1 LNWLF
6 ELAVRTGCP
15 NQLSEIEIIS
25 AVDSYTDLD
34 NRLWRDRLPLQT
46 SLFCIDWSRCQRPFG
61 FMTSPPPQRSNND
74 PNKDPNKGAQHKK
87 RQNAP
92 KTFLG
97 SITQAF
103 HTVQANVDFS
113 KIPLKPDARVPKLM
127 VETADSGKAP
137 TEYPLV
143 GEHYILGRSS
153 KSCDIVVR
161 SPIVSQTHLSLT
173 RDRSRAGNP
182 FVLKDQGSTNGIY
195 RNKKRLSK
203 LPLRHGDVFTLG
215 PVELADAVTVR
226 YIDPPPWYVKTFR
239 YGLYGISGFTGLL
252 AFWIVALQWPKI
264 TINPLPESVQGPVLV
279 TGEEDGDR
287 VPLNELPNIAHKEN
301 KRLSEYSKYL
311 PQAVVASEDSRF
323 YWHIG
328 VDPWGIARA
337 AVTNVSEG
345 EIREGASTLTQQLA
359 RNTYRDYVGTEDSAE
374 RKIREAVVAL
384 KLETFYSKDA
394 LMLLYLNRVYLGNN
408 LYGFE
413 DASQFYFGKSAADL
427 SIAEAATL
435 VGILPAPNAFNPVQ
449 DYQAA
454 VEYRDRVIER
464 MVALNMISA
473 EDGRRARRSR
483 IEISPKAREQL
494 KSARAPYFY
503 SYIFDELDNV
513 LGEGLAREG
522 NFVVETSL
530 NLKTQALAES
540 SLRETIA
547 TQGANSGYS
556 QGALVTLNTQNG
568 EIEAL
573 VGGVDYAES
582 QFNRA
587 SQALRQPGSTF
598 KVFAYAAALEQGI
611 SPGESFSCS
620 NLNWG
625 GQFYSGCRSGSGA
638 LDLYAGMARSE
649 NVIAL
654 RVAQAVGL
662 ESVVE
667 MAKRMGVES
676 ELRAEP
682 GLVLGQSEVTPLE
695 MTGAF
700 GAIANEGIW
709 NKPHGIQ
716 RVLDSSDCTDDT
728 DINSCRVIYDFAQT
742 ADANQPV
749 LDPYVANT
757 MVTMMQGVVQ
767 GGTGRN
773 ASIGR
778 GSAGKTGT
786 TNNNVD
792 MWFIGYVP
800 QDAIVSGIWLGNDD
814 NSANYGS
821 SAQAAALWG
830 NYMGKVLR

>member
-1 LNWLF
+1 
-6 ELAVRTGCP
+6 
-15 NQLSEIEIIS
+15 
-25 AVDSYTDLD
+25 
-34 NRLWRDRLPLQT
+34 
-46 SLFCIDWSRCQRPFG
+46 
-61 FMTSPPPQRSNND
+61 MTSPPPKRPRNNSSENG
-74 PNKDPNKGAQHKK
+74 PPKGPQKGPS
-87 RQNAP
+87 AP

-113 KIPLKPDARVPKLM
+113 KIPLKPNARVPRLV
-127 VETADSGKAP
+127 VETSGSSKKP
-137 TEYPLV
+137 DEYPLV

-173 RDRSRAGNP
+173 RDRSKAGNP

-239 YGLYGISGFTGLL
+239 YGIYSVSGMTALL
-252 AFWIVALQWPKI
+252 TFWIVAIEWPKI
-264 TINPLPESVQGPVLV
+264 VINPLPESVQGPVLV
-279 TGEEDGDR
+279 TAEEDGER
-287 VPLNELPNIAHKEN
+287 TRLNELPNIAHKEN
-301 KRLSEYSKYL
+301 KRLQEYSKFL

-323 YWHIG
+323 YWHVG

-345 EIREGASTLTQQLA
+345 SIREGASTITQQLA
-359 RNTYRDYVGTEDSAE
+359 RNTYRDYVGTEDSAQ
-374 RKIREAVVAL
+374 RKIREAIVAL

-413 DASQFYFGKSAADL
+413 DAAQFYFGKSAADL
-427 SIAEAATL
+427 SIAESATL

-464 MVALNMISA
+464 MVVLGMIST

-503 SYIFDELDNV
+503 SYIFDELDEV

-522 NFVVETSL
+522 NFIVETSL
-530 NLKTQALAES
+530 DLGKQAIAES
-540 SLRETIA
+540 ALRETVN
-547 TQGANSGYS
+547 TSGAQSGYS
-556 QGALVTLNTQNG
+556 QGAIVTLNTRNG

-598 KVFAYAAALEQGI
+598 KIFAYAAALEQNI

-620 NLNWG
+620 DLNWG
-625 GQFYSGCRSGSGA
+625 GQFYAGCRSGSGA
-638 LDLYAGMARSE
+638 LDMYAGLARSE
-649 NVIAL
+649 NVVAL
-654 RVAQAVGL
+654 RVARAVGL
-662 ESVVE
+662 DAVVG
-667 MAKRMGVES
+667 MAKRLGINS
-676 ELRAEP
+676 ELRADP

-695 MTGAF
+695 ITGAF

-709 NKPHGIQ
+709 NRPHGIQ
-716 RVLDSSDCTDDT
+716 RVLDSSDCTDDQNIDT
-728 DINSCRVIYDFAQT
+728 CRVIYDFSQS

-749 LDPYVANT
+749 LDPFVANT
-757 MVTMMQGVVQ
+757 LITMMQGVVQ

-773 ASIGR
+773 AFLGR
-778 GSAGKTGT
+778 GEAGKTGT

-800 QDAIVSGIWLGNDD
+800 QDAVVSGVWLGNDD
-814 NSANYGS
+814 NSATYGS

-830 NYMGKVLR
+830 QYMGKVLR